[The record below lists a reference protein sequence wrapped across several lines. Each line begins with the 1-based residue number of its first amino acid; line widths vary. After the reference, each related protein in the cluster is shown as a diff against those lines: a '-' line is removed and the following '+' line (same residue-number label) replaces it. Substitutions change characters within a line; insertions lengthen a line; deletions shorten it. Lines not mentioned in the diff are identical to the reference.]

1 MTPQRITPVPLAPRS
16 GSEHAKS
23 SHPPHPFGG
32 DARCVSCKVLKTAGR
47 GVLARWARRPRST
60 GPDEVHALLGMLSG
74 SVHEAWLNET
84 PQVDK
89 RINSAFGRRLL
100 ELLRNEIVEG
110 WRDGGAPDSELL
122 PLLVAIERVRV
133 AIEPSWAQTFAQ
145 HLSGSDGL
153 ALLMDVAHDLRS
165 PLTSILVLAETLQ
178 RGQSGVVNDVQ
189 RRQLGLIYTAALGL
203 STVASDI
210 IEFTQGGDQLVDQ
223 EPVPFSVTAM
233 LESVRDIARPI
244 AEEKRLTVR
253 LLAPTHDQRL
263 GHPVALSRILLNLTT
278 NALKF
283 TDQGYV
289 EIVAQEREGNRIEFA
304 VRDSGRGI
312 PAEKI
317 TTLFQPLRKGQGRR
331 AQLFSQTG
339 LGLTICRKLVLAMKS
354 DLKLESRTGWG
365 TRFYFEIDLPICA
378 VRRSGA
384 RPAPRQS
391 PQTPIHPVRNSGSHP
406 PRPPRDSNPNGKRTS
421 DPTPRPPRAE

>member
-1 MTPQRITPVPLAPRS
+1 M
-16 GSEHAKS
+16 
-23 SHPPHPFGG
+23 
-32 DARCVSCKVLKTAGR
+32 
-47 GVLARWARRPRST
+47 LARWARRPRSA
-60 GPDEVHALLGMLSG
+60 GPDEVHTLLGTLS
-74 SVHEAWLNET
+74 SAIHEAWLDET
-84 PQVDK
+84 PQIDK

-100 ELLRNEIVEG
+100 ELLRNEVVEG
-110 WRDGGAPDSELL
+110 WRDGGVPDAELL
-122 PLLVAIERVRV
+122 PLLVAMERVRV
-133 AIEPSWAQTFAQ
+133 AVEPSWAQTFAQ

-178 RGQSGVVNDVQ
+178 RGQSGTVNDVQ

-210 IEFTQGGDQLVDQ
+210 IEFTQGGDPLVDQ
-223 EPVPFSVTAM
+223 EPVAFSVTAM
-233 LESVRDIARPI
+233 LESVRDIVRPI
-244 AEEKRLTVR
+244 AEEKHLTVR
-253 LLAPTHDQRL
+253 LLAPTNDQRL

-312 PAEKI
+312 PPEKV
-317 TTLFQPLRKGQGRR
+317 TTLFQPLRKESGRR

-339 LGLTICRKLVLAMKS
+339 LGLTICRKLALAMHS
-354 DLKLESRTGWG
+354 DLKVESRIGWG
-365 TRFYFEIDLPICA
+365 TRFYCEIDLPICA
-378 VRRSGA
+378 AARRSGS
-384 RPAPRQS
+384 RPALRQ
-391 PQTPIHPVRNSGSHP
+391 PAIHPVRNSGSHAP
-406 PRPPRDSNPNGKRTS
+406 GPPRDSNPNGKRTS
-421 DPTPRPPRAE
+421 DPNPRPSGT